1 MKSRKALVG
10 KVANSIIFSEGA
22 GERGGKEQ
30 VSYGG
35 ENEMIIILSPKRK
48 KAPFLHR
55 DLKESFLLS
64 LSLAWKPNGERIGW
78 KSGRA

>member
-1 MKSRKALVG
+1 M
-10 KVANSIIFSEGA
+10 
-22 GERGGKEQ
+22 
-30 VSYGG
+30 SYGG